1 LESGGTKALDTLLGG
16 QQASVK
22 FTRGDRCLAAID
34 ILSEVV
40 IVLIEPIESIGDKVL
55 LS

>member
-1 LESGGTKALDTLLGG
+1 LESGGTAALDTLLGG

-34 ILSEVV
+34 VLSEVV
-40 IVLIEPIESIGDKVL
+40 VVLVEPIEDIGDEVL